1 MDLTVKK
8 SEKMWWAKEYTA
20 RFCTGVN
27 GEYTLKLGE
36 YENGDNYNFKL
47 NIHLEGLFS
56 DDDSQDITIEGKGIY
71 ELSLL
76 GKVFEDIAKNIKSN
90 V

>member
-1 MDLTVKK
+1 MDSKVNNN
-8 SEKMWWAKEYTA
+8 EKMWYAKEYTSK
-20 RFCTGVN
+20 FCTGVN
-27 GEYTLKLGE
+27 GEYTLKLWD
-36 YENGDNYNFKL
+36 YENGDNYGFKL
-47 NIHLEGLFS
+47 SIHLEGLFS

-76 GKVFEDIAKNIKSN
+76 GEVFEDIAKNIKSN

>member
-1 MDLTVKK
+1 MDSKVKK
-8 SEKMWWAKEYTA
+8 NDTVWWAKEYTA

-36 YENGDNYNFKL
+36 YENGDNYVFKL
-47 NIHLEGLFS
+47 DIGLEGLFN
-56 DDDSQDITIEGKGIY
+56 DDFHQKITIDGKGIL

-76 GKVFEDIAKNIKSN
+76 GEVFEDIAKNIKSN